1 MAEIT
6 ALQNYQ
12 KEILGTLDS
21 MVAGNVVLTALDGL
35 TSGGGNNGLG
45 GFPEAVSLS
54 NTYNN
59 VMQSMIT
66 NFKEI
71 TALVTAMASVLGKSA
86 QSYTDTETQL
96 TDQFNKIVTQYESQ
110 SGGFTTPGSPTPSS
124 PGQPTPQGGTSGAY
138 TSATPASGTT
148 GGGSTTGYST
158 PDTDA
163 SSTSDSSSSTS
174 SSSDSNSDSN
184 DGS

>member
-54 NTYNN
+54 NTYND

-148 GGGSTTGYST
+148 GGGSTTYAT
-158 PDTDA
+158 ADA
-163 SSTSDSSSSTS
+163 DANASPNTDSSSSTS
-174 SSSDSNSDSN
+174 SSSDSN